1 MIEQMMT
8 DAGGTRL
15 TVTWEDGG
23 QSHLSAETL
32 RVNARDAWTK
42 REVIDTGTVTVAPG
56 LTITGI
62 HPVGGYGVNL
72 WFSDGHDKA
81 IFPFVYLREL
91 SDTHDN

>member
-8 DAGGTRL
+8 DAGGKTL
-15 TVTWEDGG
+15 TVTWEDGRE
-23 QSHLSAETL
+23 SHLSAEEL
-32 RVNARDAWTK
+32 RTNARDAWTK
-42 REVIDTGTVTVAPG
+42 REMIDTGTVTVAPG

-91 SDTHDN
+91 SDAHDN